1 MIFLFWG
8 LTITMIVT
16 AIAVVTIPLRRG
28 KPFLGTSGTLVAIT
42 LPAITL
48 ALYAFLGSPNVVTA
62 ESSLA
67 QRAQFKSNSGSSG
80 RSGKSTASVASLVGG
95 LKERLD
101 REPNDSGGWLL
112 LARSYQHLGHHDEAS
127 LAYERARSLGKT
139 DLEFEKLLRGGNRSV
154 EEASA
159 HSGPALRGRVELS
172 PAAASSVNPDDTI
185 FIFAKESSDHRMP
198 VVALRKPAADLPIEF
213 VLTDTHVLV
222 PGTQLADFETLVV
235 TARVSRSGL
244 ATDLVEGLEV
254 WSKPISPLGV
264 GEIDL
269 LIKTGTKSGEYIDE

>member
-1 MIFLFWG
+1 MTLLFGG
-8 LTITMIVT
+8 LTVTMLIV
-16 AIAVVTIPLRRG
+16 AIAVVAVPLGNG
-28 KPFLGTSGTLVAIT
+28 KSVFSTPGTMVAVAF
-42 LPAITL
+42 PAITL
-48 ALYAFLGSPNVVTA
+48 ALYAFLGSPDAVTA
-62 ESSLA
+62 QSSLA

-101 REPNDSGGWLL
+101 RESNDSGGWLL

-154 EEASA
+154 QEAFA

-185 FIFAKESSDHRMP
+185 FIFAKESPDHRMP

-222 PGTQLADFETLVV
+222 PGTHLADFETLVV

-244 ATDLVEGLEV
+244 ATDAIEGLEV
-254 WSKPISPLGV
+254 WSKPVSPIGG

-269 LIKTGTKSGEYIDE
+269 LIKTGTKSGEYRDE